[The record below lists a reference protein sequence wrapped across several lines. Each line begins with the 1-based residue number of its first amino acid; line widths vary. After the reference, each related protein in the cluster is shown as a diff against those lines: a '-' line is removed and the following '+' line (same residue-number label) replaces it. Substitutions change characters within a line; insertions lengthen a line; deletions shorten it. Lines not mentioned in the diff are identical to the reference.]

1 MSGILNKLVAG
12 CVPLENIKLVSA
24 LVSNELFHYVEL
36 THPAG
41 IQDKLWEIGCNIQQ
55 HHLMRIR
62 YQRQGADAASAVER
76 IVEPVSILF
85 SEYYFY
91 LNAYITK
98 ENDGKY
104 TRKYDYPAIFRIDRI
119 ADYKMMEQ
127 TFSLPYASR
136 FQEGEFRKRV
146 QFMYSGELMRVKFRF
161 YGGSAEA
168 ALDRLPT
175 AKIVSKQP
183 GWYEIEAEVFGK
195 GIIMWLLS
203 QGERVEV
210 LSPDWLREE
219 MKGKL
224 EKMVERYQ

>member
-1 MSGILNKLVAG
+1 MSYNG
-12 CVPLENIKLVSA
+12 
-24 LVSNELFHYVEL
+24 
-36 THPAG
+36 
-41 IQDKLWEIGCNIQQ
+41 
-55 HHLMRIR
+55 
-62 YQRQGADAASAVER
+62 
-76 IVEPVSILF
+76 
-85 SEYYFY
+85 
-91 LNAYITK
+91 
-98 ENDGKY
+98 
-104 TRKYDYPAIFRIDRI
+104 
-119 ADYKMMEQ
+119 
-127 TFSLPYASR
+127 R
-136 FQEGEFRKRV
+136 FEEGEFRKRV

-183 GWYEIEAEVFGK
+183 DWYEIEAEVFGK